1 VVNEKSSRIIR
12 RNVDKKYMSRV
23 IAIINQKGGSGKT
36 TTAVNLG
43 AYLARFGKTVLLID
57 LDPQANSTIH
67 LGLRPHEIERSIYD
81 VMMDERPFSEIV
93 HGTVVENLFTAPA
106 NINLSGVEIELA
118 GIVGR
123 EMILKDAVVE
133 IKNNYDYVLV
143 DCPPSLGLLTV
154 NALTVAKELIIPVQ
168 TEFFALEGMGKLF
181 QTVEVVKKRLN
192 RDLKIAGIVPTMFDV
207 RTNLSREVME
217 KVREYFGDKVYKTR
231 IRKNVRL
238 AEASSHGKPI
248 VLYDPHSTGA
258 EDYEAFSKEVDGCG

>member
-1 VVNEKSSRIIR
+1 MSRI
-12 RNVDKKYMSRV
+12 

-36 TTAVNLG
+36 TTSVNLG
-43 AYLARFGKTVLLID
+43 AYLARFGRVVLLVD

-67 LGLRPHEIERSIYD
+67 LGLKPHEIEKSVYD
-81 VMMDERPFSEIV
+81 VMMDEKPFSEVIRQ
-93 HGTVVENLFTAPA
+93 TEIENLFIAPA
-106 NINLSGVEIELA
+106 NINLSGAEIELA

-123 EMILKDAVVE
+123 EMILRDAVE
-133 IKNNYDYVLV
+133 RIEDNYNYILI

-154 NALTVAKELIIPVQ
+154 NALTVAKEIIIPVQ

-181 QTVEVVKKRLN
+181 QTIEIIRKRLN
-192 RDLKIAGIVPTMFDV
+192 RDLKITGIVPTMLDG

-217 KVREYFGDKVYKTR
+217 KISEYFGEKVYKTR

-248 VLYDPHSTGA
+248 VLYDPRSPGA
-258 EDYEAFSKEVDGCG
+258 EDYEALSREVEGID

>member
-1 VVNEKSSRIIR
+1 
-12 RNVDKKYMSRV
+12 MSRV

-43 AYLARFGKTVLLID
+43 AYLARLSKTVLLID

-67 LGLRPHEIERSIYD
+67 LGLKPHEVEMSIYD
-81 VMMDERPFSEIV
+81 IMMDEKSFSDIV
-93 HGTVVENLFTAPA
+93 LDTEVENLSIAPA
-106 NINLSGVEIELA
+106 NINLSGAEIELA

-123 EMILKDAVVE
+123 EMVLKDAVEE
-133 IKNNYDYVLV
+133 IKNGYDYILI

-154 NALTVAKELIIPVQ
+154 NALTIAKELIIPVQ

-192 RDLKIAGIVPTMFDV
+192 RDLKITGIIPTMFDT
-207 RTNLSREVME
+207 RTNMSREVIE
-217 KVREYFGDKVYKTR
+217 KIREYFGDRVYKTM

-248 VLYDPHSTGA
+248 VLYDSHSTGA
-258 EDYEAFSKEVDGCG
+258 QDYEALSKEVDSRV